1 MSQKTKAHQI
11 IKWIILALA
20 IAVNVFIIVNACIPG
35 AQSSKESSWI
45 VEPAA
50 NVINTIKPDTIN
62 PSNYDSFSSFIRKF
76 VGHFSLFGLSGVLT
90 TLSFKFFVYDKSEKL
105 AYFIIFSGISG
116 LFLAILS
123 ETIQLVVPGRSG
135 EVLDVLIDLAGYFIG
150 LLVIVLIVYLLKRN
164 TIKKEKV

>member
-1 MSQKTKAHQI
+1 MKETKAHRI
-11 IKWIILALA
+11 VKWIILTLA

-62 PSNYDSFSSFIRKF
+62 SSNYDSFSSFIRKF
-76 VGHFSLFGLSGVLT
+76 VGHFSLFGLSGVFT
-90 TLSFKFFVYDKSEKL
+90 TLSFKFFYYDKKQKFSF
-105 AYFIIFSGISG
+105 FIIFSGISG
-116 LFLAILS
+116 IFLAILS
-123 ETIQLVVPGRSG
+123 ELIQKFVPGRSG

-164 TIKKEKV
+164 TTKKEKV